1 MVLSCP
7 ILDNWVPH
15 MCQPVVGRLEKICP
29 VLPANG
35 SSAIKV
41 ILLHHSFQF
50 SSVQLLRH
58 VWLFATSWTAAR
70 QASLSIMSLL
80 KLMSIESVMPSS
92 HLIFCRPLLLLP
104 SSIRKVNHLF
114 TVVFRPLPTMPTMWG
129 PGFNPWVGKIPWRRK
144 WQPTPVFLPGEF
156 HGWWNLVGYSPWGR
170 KELDTTERLHFHSHF
185 RPLQS
190 FIYENV
196 TRENKNRVL
205 PEGLWLLEL

>member
-1 MVLSCP
+1 MIGKGCGKQSKALFTCWVLSDSLWPHGLQHARFPCP
-7 ILDNWVPH
+7 SPS
-15 MCQPVVGRLEKICP
+15 Q
-29 VLPANG
+29 
-35 SSAIKV
+35 
-41 ILLHHSFQF
+41 
-50 SSVQLLRH
+50 
-58 VWLFATSWTAAR
+58 
-70 QASLSIMSLL
+70 SLL
-80 KLMSIESVMPSS
+80 KLMSTESVMPSS
-92 HLIFCRPLLLLP
+92 HLILCHPLLLLP